1 MSGFRIFSLSPI
13 EERNI
18 WLLLLHREPLLTSR
32 PWFLLL
38 RRLFNSWCFRCRAN
52 HERMKLKELR
62 LRQATESEAK
72 NSQQVPS
79 IKLTMDFS
87 KFAAK

>member
-1 MSGFRIFSLSPI
+1 
-13 EERNI
+13 
-18 WLLLLHREPLLTSR
+18 
-32 PWFLLL
+32 
-38 RRLFNSWCFRCRAN
+38 
-52 HERMKLKELR
+52 MK
-62 LRQATESEAK
+62 QATESEAK